1 MNWRLVTLLGAV
13 LMVAAWT
20 VAEETKPG
28 EAPRPYVQKQDVI
41 YGEIHG
47 TGLLMD
53 VFTPTGKSNGL
64 GIVDVAS
71 GAWHSDRGK
80 IRDHE
85 RAQMYDIYCGK
96 GYTVFAIRPGS
107 RPKYSGLEMLANVK
121 TGIRYVKAHA
131 AEFGISL
138 DRLGLT
144 GASAGGH
151 LASLAAVTAE
161 PGDPNAKDPLRK
173 LDTSVK
179 AVGVFFPPTNFL
191 DWNGAAAPG
200 DRAQD
205 LFFGDRA
212 THTPEE
218 TAARA
223 KELSPALL
231 VKAPTPPFLVIHG
244 DADTAVPLQ
253 QSKILVDAIK
263 AAGGSAELIVKA
275 GGGHAWLTIS
285 EEVKTM
291 SDWFDKKLT
300 E

>member
-1 MNWRLVTLLGAV
+1 MNWRKVTLPGAMLLV
-13 LMVAAWT
+13 SAWT
-20 VAEETKPG
+20 VADEPKPG
-28 EAPRPYVQKQDVI
+28 RTPKPYVQKQDVL

-53 VFTPTGKSNGL
+53 VFTPAGEINGL

-71 GAWHSDRGK
+71 GAWNSDRGK

-85 RAQMYDIYCGK
+85 RAHMYDIYCGK
-96 GYTVFAIRPGS
+96 GYMVFAIRPGS
-107 RPKYSGLEMLANVK
+107 RSKYSGLEMLANLK

-131 AEFGISL
+131 AEFGINPS
-138 DRLGLT
+138 RLGLT

-151 LASLAAVTAE
+151 LASLAALTAE
-161 PGDPNAKDPLRK
+161 PGDPNAKDPLQK

-179 AVGVFFPPTNFL
+179 AVGVFFPPANFL
-191 DWNGAAAPG
+191 DWNGAAALG
-200 DRAQD
+200 DRVQD

-223 KELSPALL
+223 RELSPALQA
-231 VKAPTPPFLVIHG
+231 KAPTPPFLVIHG
-244 DADTAVPLQ
+244 DADTTVPLQ
-253 QSKILVDAIK
+253 QSRMLVDAIK

-291 SDWFDKKLT
+291 SDWFDKKLP